1 MDNELVLRRMEEYGL
16 WTAPGQM
23 FVVERFI
30 FVMHNGQL
38 CDLFLSIYVFR
49 IQIGLAF
56 SFLSRGSSVEYDTK
70 FLLVTDN

>member
-1 MDNELVLRRMEEYGL
+1 
-16 WTAPGQM
+16 M

-38 CDLFLSIYVFR
+38 CDLFLSIYVFPNTNWF
-49 IQIGLAF
+49 GF
-56 SFLSRGSSVEYDTK
+56 FFLEPGSSVEYDTK